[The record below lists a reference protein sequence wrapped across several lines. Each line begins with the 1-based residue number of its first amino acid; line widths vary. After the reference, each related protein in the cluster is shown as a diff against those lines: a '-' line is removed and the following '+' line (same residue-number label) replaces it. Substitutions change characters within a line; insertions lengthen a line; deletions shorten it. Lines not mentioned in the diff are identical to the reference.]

1 MSIDEARQNGSAMD
15 VNYLG
20 SGGNRDFATP
30 ADRLKPA
37 RLDNDDGVVERR
49 PARAVDEFPAANHEP
64 LLCHA
69 VLLPSSAACCQ
80 GVKCLREARSGYQ
93 LNAQQL

>member
-1 MSIDEARQNGSAMD
+1 MEIKLAVEIFEVTMSIDEARQNGSAMD

-20 SGGNRDFATP
+20 SGGNRDFATT

-49 PARAVDEFPAANHEP
+49 PARAVDEFPALNHEP

-69 VLLPSSAACCQ
+69 LVSSL
-80 GVKCLREARSGYQ
+80 G
-93 LNAQQL
+93 QQPGR